1 MAAVVDESRSIEV
14 LEKRDRV
21 NWGALIAGTVLTLG
35 LWMLLMVLGVALGL
49 TAIKPGEQ
57 SIQGESIFTGVW
69 ALVAPLVALFIGAWA
84 TARLAR
90 THARWSGLLHGAVVW
105 ALATLFGFW
114 VLTNTI
120 GAAVSGIANVGGQ
133 AISATVQGAGGVSL
147 QQLGIDTNDL
157 LGPVNERLRAE
168 GKPEVTAAQLEAAS
182 KDALGTAVREGR
194 FDRQLLVTSLA
205 QNTNL
210 SQQDAQ
216 EVASRL
222 ETRWNEMRGEAGG
235 VLQNAQRQALA
246 AADATGKAMWW
257 VFGMMF
263 LGLISAILGGLTGT
277 THERIAEVPLATRR
291 EVHP

>member
-1 MAAVVDESRSIEV
+1 MASVVDSRSIEV

-35 LWMLLMVLGVALGL
+35 IWMLLMVLGVALGL
-49 TAIKPGEQ
+49 TAIRPGEQ
-57 SIQGESIFTGVW
+57 SIQGESLFTGIW
-69 ALVAPLVALFIGAWA
+69 ALVSPLIALFFGAWA

-90 THARWSGLLHGAVVW
+90 THARWSGVLHGAVVW
-105 ALATLFGFW
+105 ALSSLLGFW
-114 VLTNTI
+114 VLANTI
-120 GAAVSGIANVGGQ
+120 GAAVSGIVNVGGQ
-133 AISATVQGAGGVSL
+133 AISATAQGASGLSL

-168 GKPEVTAAQLEAAS
+168 GKPEVTGAQLEAAT

-194 FDRQLLVTSLA
+194 FDRQLIVTSIA

-216 EVASRL
+216 EVAASI
-222 ETRWNEMRGEAGG
+222 ESRWNEQRGQVGG
-235 VLQNAQRQALA
+235 VIENAQQQALA
-246 AADATGKAMWW
+246 AADAAGKALWW

-263 LGLISAILGGLTGT
+263 LGLISAILGGMTGT
-277 THERIAEVPLATRR
+277 THERIEQVPLATRR